1 MRATSSEVVDVDLS
15 VELGP
20 LRLSNPIMPASG
32 CFGPELASLLPLER
46 LGALVTKTVF
56 TAARSGNA
64 AHRLTD
70 SGSGSALNSVGIPS
84 PGAAS
89 FRSQVLPRYSAHGT
103 PVIVSIGGLA
113 VDDYFSIADELSM
126 AQFAAYEVNVSCP
139 NLERGGISIGAD
151 PDQVYRV
158 TRGVVDRAAGRPVI
172 VKLTP
177 NVASVD
183 ETACAA
189 EEAGA
194 AALTVANTF
203 VGLAVDLRR
212 RRPVLG
218 NGTGGLSGHG
228 IKPLVLRLVWEASR
242 AVDIPIVGCGGIATT
257 GDVAEFLVAG
267 ATAVQI
273 GTATFSRPTTM
284 AQMLDELPTQL
295 TDLGCRRVADLVGS
309 LQA

>member
-1 MRATSSEVVDVDLS
+1 LEVSGVHATLSGGVGVDLS

-20 LRLSNPIMPASG
+20 LRLRNPIMPASG
-32 CFGPELASLLPLER
+32 CFGPELAPLLPLHR

-64 AHRLTD
+64 AHRVTD
-70 SGSGSALNSVGIPS
+70 SGSGGALNSVGIPS
-84 PGAAS
+84 PGAKS
-89 FRSQVLPRYSAHGT
+89 FRGDVLPRYAAHGA

-113 VDDYFSIADELSM
+113 VDDYFSIAEELSG
-126 AQFAAYEVNVSCP
+126 ADFAAFEVNVSCP

-151 PDQVYRV
+151 PEQAHRV
-158 TRGVVDRAAGRPVI
+158 TRGVVDRAEGRPVI

-177 NVASVD
+177 NVASV
-183 ETACAA
+183 EEAALAA

-218 NGTGGLSGHG
+218 NGTGRPVRSRDQAPGGAPGLAGSSRRRHPGHRLRRHRDDSGRSGVPHRRGHRRAGRHG
-228 IKPLVLRLVWEASR
+228 
-242 AVDIPIVGCGGIATT
+242 
-257 GDVAEFLVAG
+257 
-267 ATAVQI
+267 
-273 GTATFSRPTTM
+273 
-284 AQMLDELPTQL
+284 
-295 TDLGCRRVADLVGS
+295 DLLSADDD
-309 LQA
+309 AADAR